1 MFSLSC
7 FIRFNAVIPFLIVIV
22 VTFVGM
28 VLSGYYTIL
37 YKNSQLP
44 DPEDTNTTYSDSLL
58 QSMITQGFLSI
69 AE

>member
-1 MFSLSC
+1 M
-7 FIRFNAVIPFLIVIV
+7 IPFLIVIV

-44 DPEDTNTTYSDSLL
+44 DPEETNATYSDSLL
-58 QSMITQGFLSI
+58 HSI
-69 AE
+69 MTSSPLQDRDVSGEHIQ

>member
-1 MFSLSC
+1 MLLLIAIITM
-7 FIRFNAVIPFLIVIV
+7 IRFNAVIPFLIVIV

-44 DPEDTNTTYSDSLL
+44 DHDDPNATYSDSLL
-58 QSMITQGFLSI
+58 Y
-69 AE
+69 